1 MTTVAS
7 SRTRATSLSSMSSLS
22 PDSDEHVR
30 PAKRQKFEAK
40 ASLNA
45 EAIVEEELEP
55 KAKKRASKK
64 KGPPPEPKPEDFV
77 QRAANPWKI
86 GPHVSSGGGVENSIV
101 NAAAVGYV

>member
-1 MTTVAS
+1 MTTIAS

-30 PAKRQKFEAK
+30 PAKRQKVEAK
-40 ASLNA
+40 ARLNA
-45 EAIVEEELEP
+45 EATVEEELEP

-77 QRAANPWKI
+77 QRVANPWKI